1 MDNRIYYGEYSLAY
15 WIELILT
22 KQLILPPYQ
31 RYYVWN
37 KQKLRTLVDSII
49 NMRFVP
55 PVTIGSFLK
64 DGKRVNYIIDG
75 QQRLTSL
82 LLAYLNRFPNRECY
96 KATTGILAGSADS
109 LDPTDDSSS
118 PLDDVLHWRFDQLTE
133 KGSCSEDILRA
144 LNAEQYVPIYKE
156 DETCPITRDNASKL
170 FLGFSY
176 IVPSTESSAEQQEY
190 YTKVFRDINQQA
202 SHLLL
207 TESRKSLYFIKEGLD
222 SYFDPDFV
230 ESYGVQPTAG
240 PKQTVD
246 FCRYLCFMAAYNKTH
261 NVNKVAR
268 GYSYDIEPY
277 IINYISSV
285 VSGEY
290 ESLFGKFTDVFADG
304 NFTPQIELLKNTLT
318 QLDVPQTFNSIINM
332 DVHFFG
338 LVYFILFEKKS
349 IDTSKK
355 EDLKSEIESVIQD
368 FRNNT
373 GHSNAP
379 AQFQYMRQRITKSVE
394 TYQKYLQP

>member
-133 KGSCSEDILRA
+133 KGSCSEDILKA
-144 LNAEQYVPIYKE
+144 LNAEQYGPIYKE
-156 DETCPITRDNASKL
+156 GETCPITRDNASKL

-222 SYFDPDFV
+222 SYFIQILWNLMVFSLQQV
-230 ESYGVQPTAG
+230 RN
-240 PKQTVD
+240 KQ
-246 FCRYLCFMAAYNKTH
+246 LISAAICVSWLLITRL
-261 NVNKVAR
+261 VMSTRWR
-268 GYSYDIEPY
+268 GDIAM
-277 IINYISSV
+277 ILSRILSTISVLSSLANTKACL
-285 VSGEY
+285 VSLQMCLQMVT
-290 ESLFGKFTDVFADG
+290 SLRK
-304 NFTPQIELLKNTLT
+304 
-318 QLDVPQTFNSIINM
+318 
-332 DVHFFG
+332 
-338 LVYFILFEKKS
+338 
-349 IDTSKK
+349 
-355 EDLKSEIESVIQD
+355 
-368 FRNNT
+368 
-373 GHSNAP
+373 
-379 AQFQYMRQRITKSVE
+379 
-394 TYQKYLQP
+394 

>member
-1 MDNRIYYGEYSLAY
+1 M
-15 WIELILT
+15 
-22 KQLILPPYQ
+22 
-31 RYYVWN
+31 
-37 KQKLRTLVDSII
+37 
-49 NMRFVP
+49 
-55 PVTIGSFLK
+55 
-64 DGKRVNYIIDG
+64 
-75 QQRLTSL
+75 
-82 LLAYLNRFPNRECY
+82 
-96 KATTGILAGSADS
+96 
-109 LDPTDDSSS
+109 
-118 PLDDVLHWRFDQLTE
+118 
-133 KGSCSEDILRA
+133 
-144 LNAEQYVPIYKE
+144 
-156 DETCPITRDNASKL
+156 
-170 FLGFSY
+170 
-176 IVPSTESSAEQQEY
+176 
-190 YTKVFRDINQQA
+190 
-202 SHLLL
+202 
-207 TESRKSLYFIKEGLD
+207 
-222 SYFDPDFV
+222 
-230 ESYGVQPTAG
+230 
-240 PKQTVD
+240 
-246 FCRYLCFMAAYNKTH
+246 
-261 NVNKVAR
+261 AR

-368 FRNNT
+368 FRDNT